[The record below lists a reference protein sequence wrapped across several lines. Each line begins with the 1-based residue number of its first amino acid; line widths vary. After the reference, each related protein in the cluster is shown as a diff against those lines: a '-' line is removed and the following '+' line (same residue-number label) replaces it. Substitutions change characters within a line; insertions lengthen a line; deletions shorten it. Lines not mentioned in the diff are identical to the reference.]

1 MQVGGPGPTAQKAQ
15 AALQALAQAG
25 GVREQSVAGDQHLA
39 DIVQQSTD
47 PLEQSLCRVTGD
59 ALSVTSQSGKV
70 AIHQA
75 TFGAL
80 SNGVTGS
87 LGGVLGVVALDAMA
101 KASEVKDQSALGTYF
116 LLGVEQES
124 ADNNERL
131 VGGEAARL
139 MNNLGSY
146 TSRVAVAR
154 AACDAL
160 TTGVG
165 GALGG
170 VLAGW
175 GLKSLATITQTDFK
189 DRASAG
195 YHFLDLV
202 NQNGSQAEQILG
214 QAAMQAS
221 NNAGT
226 YVSRIAL
233 SQKTLEAV
241 EAGVNTAPGPSLAN
255 LGLASVAEFPTN
267 DYKDRSL
274 ASYQFLSEIESH
286 GSAPEQL
293 LCQVAKQA
301 CDDCSTYVGR
311 IGIANAALTTIAG
324 GVSSTPGVSLAQL
337 AQDSLKQIPAND
349 FKDLSGVAYRFLEYV
364 ESHGSPQEQL
374 VAGTAYQACGDADT
388 YGARVFVAQEAL
400 GAITSGLNL
409 GNGALLAQQGLN
421 CLNGITRDQYKNR
434 AAIGTCYLNAMV
446 TAGDPDQQVL
456 AQATRDAVDAV
467 DTYGTR
473 IAIAQAAFE
482 DIGTRTH
489 TNLGEMLAST
499 ALEALDK
506 TARDEYKNKAALSG
520 SFLRSVEAKS
530 NDINQ
535 RMLAGLAQEAAD
547 QTDTYGSRL
556 IVSTAA
562 LKVLESRASGT
573 WEELLASV
581 GSDALPQLS
590 GELNNQVK
598 VGRSLIQSLI
608 DQSGDSAL
616 RQRAEDLLEQVNGE
630 GNRAQQGQLLLGFL
644 QQLGPVIPSAPK
656 VQAQAPV
663 PAPASQPPE
672 PAAQAA
678 PAPEPEV
685 VVEAPKPDPKAQ
697 VNQEVLSLWGQ
708 RLDQRLAES
717 MANGSIP
724 GPAEL
729 AQAALP
735 VVWPE
740 MQAIL
745 EKDESSD
752 PELTK
757 HWALGALPP
766 LKFGESFPPYAAS
779 GPSYATPERKKQI
792 ESVSNAEVPAEQA
805 DLDLLRKA
813 LDGLGE
819 GMLADLSKRGYTFTV
834 TRDRLSNADSRLQGR
849 MDGGTLADMHDGL
862 HLLESGQKPRILVR
876 SYWQDGRLQLDP
888 AALLRE
894 IGKAYDQVIEAS
906 GGKPSHL
913 QSALADACAAEV
925 TKLPARF
932 NTQADYMGEV
942 FARFHLDRQR
952 LEREMPLTAAALAE
966 RPHAKHQVQT
976 VAFSEMQ
983 APVPPVVNVQP
994 DPIGELNA
1002 QEGLN
1007 RIRRTRGL
1015 PPVAYVFEVQTEPQH
1030 NAAGL
1035 VSHLGEALRNARSA
1049 GVPRYGGEDA
1059 NLRLAPATFNDPAAL
1074 QKALDRL
1081 VQSGRGGFVVLDDL
1095 KQIPSN
1101 SPGFGVLNDYM
1112 ERFGGQNPL
1121 LLQGSKS
1128 ELERLRGCVHTGVH
1142 KQFRTEPLTAAMIT
1156 ELVAQ
1161 TARLE
1166 GYDVSAEAL
1175 AAIGSRA
1182 KDGELGQSFTFWRA
1196 IKSAQ
1201 TERDKTL
1208 LPYLTANPQAVRR
1221 VLTTDV
1227 NSAKLALDRDPLKE
1241 LDRMVGLGAAKRE
1254 LSSVLAQVKLQRQQE
1269 EHGMT
1274 ADRPRL
1280 NLLFEGNPGTG
1291 KTTVAKLFADALSR
1305 VGYLKNNKFK
1315 EVRVQDLVSGKP
1327 EENVKKLFEE
1337 NKGSVIFVDEMHQL
1351 KDTAEGRLAFRAM
1364 IPYLGHPEYNDTVFI
1379 GAGYKGEMRDLIR
1392 DVDDGAERRFTPVPF
1407 EDYSRDELGSIL
1419 DKMSEDKQRKLDP
1432 ETREAALAG
1441 LERQRRRMKNF
1452 GNAGSVGSILDVA
1465 IKKQTARLSESSEPI
1480 TKEIMMT
1487 LVPDDF
1493 ASPPRVTPEEVWAEI
1508 NALEGLDQLKSDL
1521 KTICQ
1526 SIQYDREVGND
1537 PLESFEPYFILDGP
1551 PGTGKTTM
1559 ARLIVKLMAA
1569 YDIIPEVGLVES
1581 QGADLQAG
1589 FVGQTTTKVQKLFE
1603 GMWGQGGFIDEIGGI
1618 ARAPEAFQTD
1628 AIKTMLKQMEDHRGR
1643 FILVVADYADRI
1655 NEFLNIDPGVAR
1667 RFGHRFSLEPLST
1680 EGAVR
1685 SLNKQLVGKELN
1697 VDDEVKAL
1705 IATRMAELQAAPGWA
1720 SNGDVRKLL
1729 NTIVT
1734 QQKTAFMEARAEGR
1748 QVNPRDLL
1756 PGAVNAGFD
1765 SLLREKAAKGE
1776 KLSYTDE
1783 NIRKFLNR

>member
-1 MQVGGPGPTAQKAQ
+1 MNVGGLGPTAQKAQ

-25 GVREQSVAGDQHLA
+25 GPREQSAAGDQHLA
-39 DIVQQSTD
+39 DIVQETTD
-47 PLEQSLCRVTGD
+47 PLEQSLCRVTSD

-75 TFGAL
+75 TFKAL

-87 LGGVLGVVALDAMA
+87 VGGLLASVALDSMS
-101 KASEVKDQSALGTYF
+101 KASEVKDQSGLATYF

-124 ADNNERL
+124 GDNNERL
-131 VGGEAARL
+131 IGGSSAAL
-139 MNNLGSY
+139 MNNLGSNA
-146 TSRVAVAR
+146 SRLAVAR

-175 GLKSLATITQTDFK
+175 GLQSLAGIGQNDFK
-189 DRASAG
+189 DRAEAG
-195 YHFLDLV
+195 YHFLDLIG
-202 NQNGSQAEQILG
+202 QNGNQAEQILG
-214 QAAMQAS
+214 QAAMQAHNDTS
-221 NNAGT
+221 T
-226 YVSRIAL
+226 YLSRIVLAK
-233 SQKTLEAV
+233 KTLEAV
-241 EAGVNTAPGPSLAN
+241 DAGVTAAPGPGLAE
-255 LGLASVAEFPTN
+255 LGLDSVAEFGTN
-267 DYKDRSL
+267 EFKDRSL
-274 ASYQFLSEIESH
+274 VGYQFLSQIEQH
-286 GSAPEQL
+286 GTQPEQL
-293 LCQVAKQA
+293 LSEVARQA
-301 CDDCSTYVGR
+301 SDDSTTYGAR
-311 IGIANAALTTIAG
+311 LAIHNAALKVIAG
-324 GVSSTPGVSLAQL
+324 GVSAAPGLSLASLAQDCL
-337 AQDSLKQIPAND
+337 QQMPANEY
-349 FKDLSGVAYRFLEYV
+349 KDLCSVSNRFLGYI
-364 ESHGSPQEQL
+364 ESHGTPQEQL
-374 VAGTAYQACGDADT
+374 VAATAYQAGGDADT
-388 YGARVFVAQEAL
+388 YGARIFVTQQAL
-400 GAITSGLNL
+400 SAIAGGLNA
-409 GNGALLAQQGLN
+409 GNGSLLAQQGLN

-434 AAIGTCYLNAMV
+434 TAVANCYLNSLIS
-446 TAGDPDQQVL
+446 AGDPHQQAL
-456 AQATRDAVDAV
+456 AQAARDAMDAS

-473 IAIAQAAFE
+473 IAIAEAAFE
-482 DIGTRTH
+482 DIVGRTH
-489 TNLGEMLAST
+489 SNLGEMLAST

-506 TARDEYKNKAALSG
+506 TSSQEYKNKAALSG
-520 SFLRSVEAKS
+520 SFLRSIESQSSDPA
-530 NDINQ
+530 Q
-535 RMLAGLAQEAAD
+535 RQVAGMAQDAAD
-547 QTDTYGSRL
+547 QADTYGARI

-562 LKVLESRASGT
+562 LRVLNSNPSAG
-573 WEELLASV
+573 WEEQLASV
-581 GSDALPQLS
+581 GSDALSQLG
-590 GELNNQVK
+590 GEVNNQLR
-598 VGRSLIQSLI
+598 VGRWLIQSLI

-616 RQRAEDLLEQVNGE
+616 CQRAQDLLDQVDAE
-630 GNRAQQGQLLLGFL
+630 GNSGQQAQLMLGFL
-644 QQLGPVIPSAPK
+644 QQLGPVVPAAPRVK
-656 VQAQAPV
+656 APPAPV
-663 PAPASQPPE
+663 APAPEPASDPPPAPA
-672 PAAQAA
+672 
-678 PAPEPEV
+678 APEPEV
-685 VVEAPKPDPKAQ
+685 VGPAPDPKAQ

-708 RLDQRLAES
+708 RLDQRLAEC
-717 MANGSIP
+717 MGNGSVP
-724 GPAEL
+724 TPAEL

-740 MQAIL
+740 MQAL
-745 EKDESSD
+745 LDKDQSSD
-752 PELTK
+752 PELTR
-757 HWALGALPP
+757 HWALGATPP
-766 LKFGESFPPYAAS
+766 LKFGESFPAYATAAP
-779 GPSYATPERKKQI
+779 GYATPERRKRI
-792 ESVSNAEVPAEQA
+792 ESVSRAEVPAEQA
-805 DLDLLRKA
+805 DLDLLRQA
-813 LDGLGE
+813 LNGLPD
-819 GMLADLSKRGYTFTV
+819 GMLADLNKRGYTFTV
-834 TRDRLSNADSRLQGR
+834 TRDRLSNADSRLEGR
-849 MDGGTLADMHDGL
+849 MEGDQLADMHDGL

-906 GGKPSHL
+906 GGKPSHT

-925 TKLPARF
+925 SKLPSRF
-932 NTQADYMGEV
+932 DTQADFMGEV
-942 FARFHLDRQR
+942 FSRFHLDRQR

-966 RPHAKHQVQT
+966 RPHAKHQIQT
-976 VAFSEMQ
+976 KAMAEMQ
-983 APVPPVVNVQP
+983 AAVPPMANVYP

-1015 PPVAYVFEVQTEPQH
+1015 PPVAYVFELQTEPQH

-1035 VSHLGEALRNARSA
+1035 VAHLGEALRNARSP
-1049 GVPRYGGEDA
+1049 GVPRFGGEEA

-1095 KQIPSN
+1095 KQIPAN
-1101 SPGFGVLNDYM
+1101 SPGFGVLNEYM

-1208 LPYLTANPQAVRR
+1208 LPYLSANPQAVRR

-1227 NSAKLALDRDPLKE
+1227 NNAKLALDRDPLKE
-1241 LDRMVGLGAAKRE
+1241 LDRMVGLAAARRE

-1337 NKGSVIFVDEMHQL
+1337 NKGSVIFGDEMHQL

-1364 IPYLGHPEYNDTVFI
+1364 IPYLGHPDYNDTVFI

-1407 EDYSRDELGSIL
+1407 EDYTRDQLGAIL
-1419 DKMSEDKQRKLDP
+1419 DKMAEDKQRKLDP
-1432 ETREAALAG
+1432 DTREAALAG

-1452 GNAGSVGSILDVA
+1452 GNAGSVGSILDLA
-1465 IKKQTARLSESSEPI
+1465 IKKQTTRLSESSEPV
-1480 TKEIMMT
+1480 TKEIMMA

-1508 NALEGLDQLKSDL
+1508 NALEGLDQLKADL

-1569 YDIIPEVGLVES
+1569 YDIIPEAGLVES

-1667 RFGHRFSLEPLST
+1667 RFGHRFSLEPLSV

-1685 SLNKQLVGKELN
+1685 SLNKQLLGKELN
-1697 VDDEVKAL
+1697 VEDEVKTL
-1705 IATRMAELQAAPGWA
+1705 ISTRMAELQAAPGWA

-1748 QVNPRDLL
+1748 EVNPRDLL

-1783 NIRKFLNR
+1783 NIRKFLDR